1 MSSLYQSMVAV
12 IEQSITPL
20 AAKLG
25 QQKYV
30 IAIRDGFTAALPF
43 MIIGSFMLVFI
54 FPPFSADTT
63 NSFARGW
70 LDFSQTYRE
79 QLMLP
84 FNLSMGVMTFFIS
97 VGIGASLGRQ
107 FNLDPVMSGLLA
119 FMAFL
124 LVAAPYADGKIST
137 QYLSGQGIFTALIT
151 AIYSTRVYAWLKQNN
166 VTIRLPKEVPTGV
179 ARSFEILI
187 PVMQAIMHL
196 LEPLVSASD
205 SLPAILL
212 SVLLCQIFWF
222 AGIHGSLIVTGIM
235 NPFWMA
241 NLSANQAAL
250 AAGAALPHVYLQG
263 FWDHY
268 LLIGGVGST
277 LPLAFLLLRS
287 RVTHLRTIGK
297 MGVVPSFFNINEPIL
312 FGAPIIMNP
321 MLFIPFVFVPLVNA
335 CLAYGATK
343 LGWLAQVVSLTPWTT
358 PAPIGASWAANWAL
372 SPVVMCLVCMVMS
385 ALMYLPFLRA
395 YERTLI
401 KNEEQKAQAATVGAA
416 EATSN

>member
-1 MSSLYQSMVAV
+1 MVAV

-137 QYLSGQGIFTALIT
+137 QYLSGHFYRA
-151 AIYSTRVYAWLKQNN
+151 
-166 VTIRLPKEVPTGV
+166 
-179 ARSFEILI
+179 
-187 PVMQAIMHL
+187 
-196 LEPLVSASD
+196 
-205 SLPAILL
+205 
-212 SVLLCQIFWF
+212 
-222 AGIHGSLIVTGIM
+222 
-235 NPFWMA
+235 
-241 NLSANQAAL
+241 
-250 AAGAALPHVYLQG
+250 
-263 FWDHY
+263 DH
-268 LLIGGVGST
+268 
-277 LPLAFLLLRS
+277 R
-287 RVTHLRTIGK
+287 HLRH
-297 MGVVPSFFNINEPIL
+297 PR
-312 FGAPIIMNP
+312 
-321 MLFIPFVFVPLVNA
+321 
-335 CLAYGATK
+335 
-343 LGWLAQVVSLTPWTT
+343 
-358 PAPIGASWAANWAL
+358 
-372 SPVVMCLVCMVMS
+372 
-385 ALMYLPFLRA
+385 LR
-395 YERTLI
+395 
-401 KNEEQKAQAATVGAA
+401 VA
-416 EATSN
+416 EAEQRHHSPAERSADRRGAFV